1 MAMDRLFQLMKE
13 KNASDMFF
21 AVNSPVHIKIN
32 GNLIPINQQKLEREN
47 IASLLAEVA
56 TPEQMAELERTNEL
70 NMGISVANLGR
81 FRLSAFRQRGSI
93 SAVFRFVPA
102 NIPALGDLGLPPIL
116 AELIMEKRG
125 LLLLVGATGS
135 GKSTTIASMLDH
147 RNELRA
153 GHILTLEDPIEYLF
167 KNKKSIVNQREIGSD
182 AVDFYTALRN
192 SMRQAPDCILIG
204 EIRDKE
210 TMAAALAYAQSGHL
224 VLATLH
230 ANNSYNALNRI
241 ISFYPIENR
250 PALLQDLSSAVKAI
264 VSQRLVRSSAGGT
277 RQAAVEVM
285 VNTRYVADLIE
296 KGEIGQI
303 KEAMEKSLSP
313 GSQTFESALL
323 QLVKSGLVTQE
334 EALANADSATNLLW
348 LLNNG
353 PDSKDAPPKEEGSS
367 RPTRVRRSPSSRSI
381 PDGVGSGPR
390 AAAIAWGQVPTASS
404 IAWGQVPTG
413 PAGVEPCGATV
424 SQEAS
429 LH

>member
-1 MAMDRLFQLMKE
+1 MMVERLFQLMKE

-32 GNLIPINQQKLEREN
+32 GALIPINQHRLALEN
-47 IASLLAEVA
+47 IVSLLAEICS
-56 TPEQMAELERTNEL
+56 PEQLDELDTTNEL
-70 NMGISVANLGR
+70 NMGVPVPNLGR

-102 NIPALGDLGLPPIL
+102 SIPPLGELGLPPVL
-116 AELIMEKRG
+116 NELIMEKRG
-125 LLLLVGATGS
+125 LILVVGATGS

-147 RNELRA
+147 RNEHRT

-182 AVDFYTALRN
+182 ATNFGIALKN

-204 EIRDKE
+204 EIRDRE

-241 ISFYPIENR
+241 ISFYPMENR
-250 PALLQDLSSAVKAI
+250 AALLQDLSSSVKAI
-264 VSQRLVRSSAGGT
+264 VSQRLVKSAEGGA

-285 VNTRYVADLIE
+285 LNTRYVADLIE

-303 KEAMEKSLSP
+303 KDAMDKSLSP
-313 GSQTFESALL
+313 GSQSFENALF
-323 QLVKSGLVTQE
+323 QLVKEGLVTVD

-353 PDSKDAPPKEEGSS
+353 PDSQVQPHDPEQRQDGPAAAPGSS
-367 RPTRVRRSPSSRSI
+367 FTEFTLNS
-381 PDGVGSGPR
+381 
-390 AAAIAWGQVPTASS
+390 
-404 IAWGQVPTG
+404 
-413 PAGVEPCGATV
+413 
-424 SQEAS
+424 
-429 LH
+429 

>member
-21 AVNSPVHIKIN
+21 AANSPVHIKIN
-32 GNLIPINQQKLEREN
+32 GNLIPINQHRLEPDNIISLLSEIASPEQMQELERE
-47 IASLLAEVA
+47 
-56 TPEQMAELERTNEL
+56 NEL
-70 NMGISVANLGR
+70 NMGVSVANLGR

-93 SAVFRFVPA
+93 SAVLRFVPA
-102 NIPALGDLGLPPIL
+102 NIPPIGELGLPPVL
-116 AELIMEKRG
+116 SELIMEKRG
-125 LLLLVGATGS
+125 LLLVVGATGS

-147 RNELRA
+147 RNEQRT

-182 AVDFYTALRN
+182 ATSFGTALRN

-250 PALLQDLSSAVKAI
+250 AALLQDLASSVKAI
-264 VSQRLVRSSAGGT
+264 VSQRLVKSAAGGQ

-285 VNTRYVADLIE
+285 LNTRYIADLIE
-296 KGEIGQI
+296 KGDIGQI
-303 KEAMEKSLSP
+303 KEAMDKSLSP
-313 GSQTFESALL
+313 GSQSFESALL
-323 QLVKSGLVTQE
+323 KLVKDGLVTQE

-353 PDSKDAPPKEEGSS
+353 PESQVQAEEEKKPGNEPPG
-367 RPTRVRRSPSSRSI
+367 
-381 PDGVGSGPR
+381 
-390 AAAIAWGQVPTASS
+390 ASF
-404 IAWGQVPTG
+404 T
-413 PAGVEPCGATV
+413 EFT
-424 SQEAS
+424 
-429 LH
+429 LNT

>member
-32 GNLIPINQQKLEREN
+32 GNLIPINQQKLEPEN
-47 IASLLAEVA
+47 IHALLAEIA
-56 TPEQMAELERTNEL
+56 TAAQMQELADTNEL
-70 NMGISVANLGR
+70 NMGVSVPNLGR
-81 FRLSAFRQRGSI
+81 FRLSAFKQRGTI

-102 NIPALGDLGLPPIL
+102 TVPVLADLQLPPVL

-125 LLLLVGATGS
+125 LLLLVGSTGS

-147 RNELRA
+147 RNELRS

-182 AVDFYTALRN
+182 AKDFATALRN

-250 PALLQDLSSAVKAI
+250 EALLQDLSTTIKAI
-264 VSQRLVRSSAGGT
+264 VSQRLVRSINGGT
-277 RQAAVEVM
+277 RSAAVEVM
-285 VNTRYVADLIE
+285 VNTRHISDLIE
-296 KGEIGQI
+296 QGDIGQI
-303 KEAMEKSLSP
+303 KEAMEKSMSP
-313 GSQTFESALL
+313 GSQSFEQALL
-323 QLVKSGLVTQE
+323 KLVQDGQISQD

-353 PDSKDAPPKEEGSS
+353 PDSKIAQAAEPETK
-367 RPTRVRRSPSSRSI
+367 
-381 PDGVGSGPR
+381 
-390 AAAIAWGQVPTASS
+390 AAAAS
-404 IAWGQVPTG
+404 
-413 PAGVEPCGATV
+413 
-424 SQEAS
+424 EAS
-429 LH
+429 FTEFTLNT

>member
-1 MAMDRLFQLMKE
+1 MMMERLFQLMKE

-32 GNLIPINQQKLEREN
+32 GNLIPINQNKLEPENIRVLLAEIASPAQMEELERE
-47 IASLLAEVA
+47 
-56 TPEQMAELERTNEL
+56 NEL
-70 NMGISVANLGR
+70 NMGISVPNLGR

-102 NIPALGDLGLPPIL
+102 TIPPLSELGLPPVL
-116 AELIMEKRG
+116 SELIMEKRG
-125 LLLLVGATGS
+125 LLLIVGATGS

-147 RNELRA
+147 RNEQRH

-182 AVDFYTALRN
+182 AKSFDVALKN

-204 EIRDKE
+204 EIRDKD

-250 PALLQDLSSAVKAI
+250 PALLQDLSSAVRAI
-264 VSQRLVRSSAGGT
+264 VSQRLVRSKAGGR
-277 RQAAVEVM
+277 RQAAVEIM
-285 VNTRYVADLIE
+285 VNTRYIADLIE
-296 KGEIGQI
+296 KGEIGEI
-303 KEAMEKSLSP
+303 KEAMDKSLSP
-313 GSQTFESALL
+313 GSQSFEKALL
-323 QLVKSGLVTQE
+323 ELVQADLITQD

-348 LLNNG
+348 LINNG
-353 PDSKDAPPKEEGSS
+353 PDSQAKVEEAPKPVE
-367 RPTRVRRSPSSRSI
+367 
-381 PDGVGSGPR
+381 
-390 AAAIAWGQVPTASS
+390 
-404 IAWGQVPTG
+404 
-413 PAGVEPCGATV
+413 PAGPSFTEFTLD
-424 SQEAS
+424 S
-429 LH
+429 

>member
-13 KNASDMFF
+13 KSASDMFF

-32 GNLIPINQQKLEREN
+32 GNLIPINQQKLERDN
-47 IASLLAEVA
+47 IMSLLGEVA
-56 TPEQMAELERTNEL
+56 SPEQMAELERENEL
-70 NMGISVANLGR
+70 NMGISVPNLGR

-102 NIPALGDLGLPPIL
+102 NIPQLEDLGLPSIL
-116 AELIMEKRG
+116 SELIMEKRG

-182 AVDFYTALRN
+182 TTSFYTALRN

-250 PALLQDLSSAVKAI
+250 AALLQDLSSAVKAI
-264 VSQRLVRSSAGGT
+264 VSQRLVRSAAGGT
-277 RQAAVEVM
+277 RQAAVEIM
-285 VNTRYVADLIE
+285 VNTRYVSDLIE

-313 GSQTFESALL
+313 GSQTFESALYE
-323 QLVKSGLVTQE
+323 LVKTGLVSQE

-348 LLNNG
+348 LLNNATDVK
-353 PDSKDAPPKEEGSS
+353 PPEPEEALKAPEES
-367 RPTRVRRSPSSRSI
+367 
-381 PDGVGSGPR
+381 
-390 AAAIAWGQVPTASS
+390 ASF
-404 IAWGQVPTG
+404 T
-413 PAGVEPCGATV
+413 EFT
-424 SQEAS
+424 
-429 LH
+429 LNN

>member
-1 MAMDRLFQLMKE
+1 MMMERLFQLMKE

-21 AVNSPVHIKIN
+21 AANSPVHIKIN
-32 GNLIPINQQKLEREN
+32 GNLIPINQNKLDPEN
-47 IASLLAEVA
+47 IRVLLSEIA
-56 TPEQMAELERTNEL
+56 TPEQMQELERENEL
-70 NMGISVANLGR
+70 NMGVSVPNLGR
-81 FRLSAFRQRGSI
+81 YRLSAFRQRGSI

-102 NIPALGDLGLPPIL
+102 TIPPLGELGLPPVL
-116 AELIMEKRG
+116 SELIMEKRG
-125 LLLLVGATGS
+125 LLLIVGATGS

-147 RNELRA
+147 RNEQRT

-182 AVDFYTALRN
+182 ATSFGTALRN

-250 PALLQDLSSAVKAI
+250 AALLQDLSSAVKAI
-264 VSQRLVRSSAGGT
+264 VSQRLVKSAAGGQ

-285 VNTRYVADLIE
+285 LNTRYIADLIE

-303 KEAMEKSLSP
+303 KEAMDKSLSP
-313 GSQTFESALL
+313 GSQSFETALL
-323 QLVKSGLVTQE
+323 KLVKDGLVTQE

-353 PDSKDAPPKEEGSS
+353 PES
-367 RPTRVRRSPSSRSI
+367 
-381 PDGVGSGPR
+381 
-390 AAAIAWGQVPTASS
+390 QVQPEDEKK
-404 IAWGQVPTG
+404 
-413 PAGVEPCGATV
+413 PALDQGTSFTEFTLN
-424 SQEAS
+424 S
-429 LH
+429 

>member
-21 AVNSPVHIKIN
+21 AVGSPVHLKIN
-32 GNLIPINQQKLEREN
+32 GLLIPINQQKLDPDNLRT
-47 IASLLAEVA
+47 LLAEVCSPA
-56 TPEQMAELERTNEL
+56 QLKELDDTNEL
-70 NMGISVANLGR
+70 NMGIGVANLGR
-81 FRLSAFRQRGSI
+81 FRLSAFRQRGTI

-102 NIPALGDLGLPPIL
+102 SIPPLADLQLPPVL
-116 AELIMEKRG
+116 SDLIMEKRG
-125 LLLLVGATGS
+125 LVLLVGATGS
-135 GKSTTIASMLDH
+135 GKSTTIAAMLDH
-147 RNELRA
+147 RNELRS

-182 AVDFYTALRN
+182 AKDFYTALRN

-250 PALLQDLSSAVKAI
+250 PALFQDLSSTVKAI
-264 VSQRLVRSSAGGT
+264 VSQRLIRSAAGGT
-277 RQAAVEVM
+277 RPPAVEVM
-285 VNTRYVADLIE
+285 VNTRFISDLIE
-296 KGEIGQI
+296 KGEITQI

-313 GSQTFESALL
+313 GSQSFEQDLYR
-323 QLVKSGLVTQE
+323 LVQEGQVTQE

-348 LLNNG
+348 LLNHG
-353 PDSKDAPPKEEGSS
+353 LDS
-367 RPTRVRRSPSSRSI
+367 RPHDDEHTPSTSAETSFTEFTLN
-381 PDGVGSGPR
+381 S
-390 AAAIAWGQVPTASS
+390 
-404 IAWGQVPTG
+404 
-413 PAGVEPCGATV
+413 
-424 SQEAS
+424 
-429 LH
+429 

>member
-1 MAMDRLFQLMKE
+1 MMMERLFQLMKE

-32 GNLIPINQQKLEREN
+32 GNLIPINQNKLEPEN
-47 IASLLAEVA
+47 IRVLLAEIASL
-56 TPEQMAELERTNEL
+56 EQMEELDRDNEL
-70 NMGISVANLGR
+70 NMGISVPNLGR

-102 NIPALGDLGLPPIL
+102 TIPPLAELGLPSVL
-116 AELIMEKRG
+116 SELIMEKRG
-125 LLLLVGATGS
+125 LLLIVGATGS
-135 GKSTTIASMLDH
+135 GKSTTIASMIDH
-147 RNELRA
+147 RNEQRH

-182 AVDFYTALRN
+182 AKSFDVALRN

-264 VSQRLVRSSAGGT
+264 VSQRLVRAKAGGR
-277 RQAAVEVM
+277 RQAAVEIM
-285 VNTRYVADLIE
+285 VNTRYISDLIE
-296 KGEIGQI
+296 KGDIGQI
-303 KEAMEKSLSP
+303 KEAMDNSLSP
-313 GSQTFESALL
+313 GSQSFETALL
-323 QLVKSGLVTQE
+323 ELVQADLITQE

-348 LLNNG
+348 LINNG
-353 PDSKDAPPKEEGSS
+353 PDSQGKEEEATK
-367 RPTRVRRSPSSRSI
+367 P
-381 PDGVGSGPR
+381 
-390 AAAIAWGQVPTASS
+390 AE
-404 IAWGQVPTG
+404 
-413 PAGVEPCGATV
+413 PAGPSFTEFT
-424 SQEAS
+424 
-429 LH
+429 LDN